1 MPERSLFDLLDEED
15 ARSNPQQC
23 EHRQERR
30 SVTVWPGEVKELGY
44 PEIGTTIGGIDR
56 IAVPY

>member
-30 SVTVWPGEVKELGY
+30 SVTVWPGEVKERLTMTCTLCERVRGRY
-44 PEIGTTIGGIDR
+44 PGE
-56 IAVPY
+56 